1 MNNSKIEKLRQQV
14 REMGHNLAII
24 EKRGLRGKDHV
35 AKRIAHNLL
44 LDQLYELE
52 KRVWVDLRLF
62 GLNPVGPQRLTE
74 TTLAHMPE
82 VIDR

>member
-14 REMGHNLAII
+14 REMGHNLAMI

-52 KRVWVDLRLF
+52 KRV
-62 GLNPVGPQRLTE
+62 
-74 TTLAHMPE
+74 
-82 VIDR
+82 